1 MSGPSGCSHC
11 DPTNLA
17 DLSNLIN
24 PTNPANLV
32 KAVPLMNLSI
42 SLVPGDGVG
51 PEVVAAACDVLD
63 AVAARF
69 EHTVVTKSHLM
80 GGAAL
85 RAGLLALPAE
95 TLAACQATPATLMGA
110 VGDPAFDHLPS
121 KERPEGGLLALR
133 KGLGVFANLRPTR
146 IWPGLEDAAPL
157 KPEIVRGADLL
168 IVRELTGGL
177 YFGEPRQID
186 RIRGEAF
193 NTMRYSVAEIER
205 IARVAFDAARKRRK
219 HLTSVDKANVLE
231 TSQLWRAV
239 VTEMAVG
246 YPDVTLQHMYVDSC
260 AMALVTS
267 PTRFDVILT
276 ENLFGDI
283 LSDEAAV
290 IAGSI
295 GLLPSASI
303 GNGPGLYEPVHGSAP
318 DIAGQDKAYPLGTIA
333 SLAMLLRYSFGLDD
347 EADAIE
353 RALEQTLV
361 AGERTADLR
370 GSTPV
375 LGCREVGRRVASRV
389 TRLN

>member
-1 MSGPSGCSHC
+1 
-11 DPTNLA
+11 
-17 DLSNLIN
+17 
-24 PTNPANLV
+24 
-32 KAVPLMNLSI
+32 MNLSVALI
-42 SLVPGDGVG
+42 PGDGVG
-51 PEVVAAACDVLD
+51 PEVVDAAVDVLN
-63 AVAARF
+63 AVAKAYD
-69 EHTVVTKSHLM
+69 HSIATTTNLM

-85 RAGLLALPAE
+85 RAGRPALPPE
-95 TLAACQATPATLMGA
+95 TLAACKAAPATLLGA

-146 IWPGLEDAAPL
+146 IWPGLEDGAPL
-157 KPEIVRGADLL
+157 KPEIARGADLL

-186 RIRGEAF
+186 RAKGEAF

-219 HLTSVDKANVLE
+219 QLTSVDKANVLE

-239 VTEMAVG
+239 VTEMAAA
-246 YPDVTLQHMYVDSC
+246 YPDVALQHMYVDSC

-267 PTRFDVILT
+267 PSRFDVIVT

-295 GLLPSASI
+295 GLLPSASL
-303 GNGPGLYEPVHGSAP
+303 GAGPGLYEPVHGSAP
-318 DIAGQDKAYPLGTIA
+318 DIAGQDKANPMGTIA
-333 SLAMLLRYSFGLDD
+333 SLAMLLRYSFGLDA
-347 EADAIE
+347 EADAVDQ
-353 RALEQTLV
+353 ALEQTLV
-361 AGERTADLR
+361 AGERTADIR
-370 GSTPV
+370 GTGAA
-375 LGCREVGRRVASRV
+375 LGCREVGRRIAARI
-389 TRLN
+389 RPN